1 MCLLHQDKVKWQ
13 GYRISFPQSK
23 AGIYSTVAKL
33 IALDNDTMLLVTV
46 FLHPA
51 NKKLDS
57 NHNFPIKWQD

>member
-1 MCLLHQDKVKWQ
+1 MWSDKA
-13 GYRISFPQSK
+13 ISFPQSK
-23 AGIYSTVAKL
+23 AGIYSTVANL
-33 IALDNDTMLLVTV
+33 IGWDNDRMLLITV